1 MRERSDSDIGKG
13 HADSVDDADQC
24 RITDFKIFDG
34 GFQFLEGI
42 IFSIVD
48 CRLCGL
54 VGKFDELIG
63 LFAGMESTAFD
74 LNGIV
79 PTNRR
84 NRHDAELSEN
94 RHEVSKQLP

>member
-1 MRERSDSDIGKG
+1 M
-13 HADSVDDADQC
+13 DALSCLC
-24 RITDFKIFDG
+24 RVW
-34 GFQFLEGI
+34 QNL
-42 IFSIVD
+42 
-48 CRLCGL
+48 
-54 VGKFDELIG
+54 G

>member
-1 MRERSDSDIGKG
+1 MNTQPFPDDSPQG
-13 HADSVDDADQC
+13 AWNALSCLC
-24 RITDFKIFDG
+24 RVW
-34 GFQFLEGI
+34 QNL
-42 IFSIVD
+42 
-48 CRLCGL
+48 
-54 VGKFDELIG
+54 G

-94 RHEVSKQLP
+94 RHEVSK

>member
-1 MRERSDSDIGKG
+1 MRTYSQSGCKHPRPYEHYPLSLLTFTYIPHEYSAFYLTTLRKVPWNALSCL
-13 HADSVDDADQC
+13 C
-24 RITDFKIFDG
+24 RVW
-34 GFQFLEGI
+34 QSL
-42 IFSIVD
+42 
-48 CRLCGL
+48 
-54 VGKFDELIG
+54 G

-84 NRHDAELSEN
+84 NRYDAELSEN

>member
-1 MRERSDSDIGKG
+1 MGTYSQSGFKRPRPYEHYTLSLLTLPDDSPQG
-13 HADSVDDADQC
+13 AWNALSCLC
-24 RITDFKIFDG
+24 RVW
-34 GFQFLEGI
+34 QSL
-42 IFSIVD
+42 
-48 CRLCGL
+48 
-54 VGKFDELIG
+54 G